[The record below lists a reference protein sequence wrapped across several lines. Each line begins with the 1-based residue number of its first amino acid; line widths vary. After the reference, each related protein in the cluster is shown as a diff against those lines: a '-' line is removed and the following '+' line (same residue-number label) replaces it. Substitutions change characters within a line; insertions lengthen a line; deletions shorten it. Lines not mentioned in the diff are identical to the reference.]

1 MNEYNETGYTIEN
14 VEGYGE
20 VELPVGMTNEE
31 KAEAIFQGIQ
41 SGMIKPIA
49 QEMPEAAP
57 GPGMFTQ
64 GLESL
69 KTGFEGIVEPVG
81 MGLRRA
87 GAGIGQ
93 ALYPAIETLIPPAR
107 EAFGGLGL
115 TGQLEQ
121 EMKAAE
127 EAYGAKYGG
136 ELLPETLA
144 FGAEVAPL
152 AVGGA
157 AAGLAKA
164 PAFLRAAGQKL
175 PQLASAASMPRRLL
189 TQAADKFPKL
199 TGAAGIFG
207 KGALAG
213 AAAAPITYDPTF
225 ERLGLEGSLERAA
238 EAAPLG
244 GLLGLGVGG
253 LARAP
258 QALRKAFGKTGT
270 LTAEEAPELL
280 RKLEGTETPI
290 GDVLDS
296 PSLKRGFEN
305 IMQPVPFSGIPA
317 KLQQLG
323 TEIKQRGENIIK
335 AITPAREGSVGEVL
349 KDALIT
355 VNNKL
360 ENTKR
365 ALYKEVDVLAEKFGI
380 QVTPK
385 KYAQQAEEL
394 LGQTETS
401 GIFGKIKSPERRE
414 LKEFLQ
420 EAANAQP
427 GKVKDANIMIGELNN
442 VGYELESEGKTFVAQ
457 KWKSLAQSLKN
468 DLEDSMQN
476 AGNPEEVKA
485 AYDKAQRFFAEKI
498 VPLREPEIMKY
509 TYGQKGDPDTLI
521 RDFVKTGITERPILL
536 SKITKLLES
545 EDRKLFG
552 QNLLS
557 TAIDNGKLSPKK
569 LTNLY
574 KKRDPRMK
582 DQLFTKE
589 QQKLLD
595 DYVTLVEKNE
605 PALYAMANPPTGQ
618 QLKEMQ
624 ALKLIAGASAVPSLA
639 SMGATVPALGA
650 ILAARLGGKA
660 MTSPRARRWLV
671 EQFLKGKQPGFAQ
684 PGMVPSGAIGA
695 GLPLISG
702 TDRQGGMFDIPGF
715 E

>member
-1 MNEYNETGYTIEN
+1 MNEYNETDYTIEN
-14 VEGYGE
+14 VKGYGE
-20 VELPVGMTNEE
+20 VELPAGMTNEE
-31 KAEAIFQGIQ
+31 KAEAIYQGIQ
-41 SGMIKPIA
+41 SGIIKPIA
-49 QEMPEAAP
+49 QEMPQAAP

-69 KTGFEGIVEPVG
+69 KAGFEGIVEPVG

-144 FGAEVAPL
+144 FGAEVAPFV
-152 AVGGA
+152 AGGA
-157 AAGLAKA
+157 AAGLARA

-270 LTAEEAPELL
+270 LTAEEAPDVL
-280 RKLEGTETPI
+280 KALEKSRTGL
-290 GDVLDS
+290 GDVIES
-296 PSLKRGFEN
+296 PSLKKLQEN
-305 IMQPVPFSGIPA
+305 ILEPIPFSGLGATAQKEGKKIYNEGLNFLDDIAPRREIDTGAYLKEKLIQADELVNAEKRKLYSKVDDLAA
-317 KLQQLG
+317 KNNIEIVPENYIMVADEILG
-323 TEIKQRGENIIK
+323 
-335 AITPAREGSVGEVL
+335 
-349 KDALIT
+349 DASISKEFGRLPDSAQ
-355 VNNKL
+355 NKL
-360 ENTKR
+360 LNF
-365 ALYKEVDVLAEKFGI
+365 A
-380 QVTPK
+380 
-385 KYAQQAEEL
+385 
-394 LGQTETS
+394 
-401 GIFGKIKSPERRE
+401 
-414 LKEFLQ
+414 Q
-420 EAANAQP
+420 EAAAATEGTLKGANLKISDLNEL
-427 GKVKDANIMIGELNN
+427 KVKERIAGNKYLSGAYNR
-442 VGYELESEGKTFVAQ
+442 
-457 KWKSLAQSLKN
+457 LARALKG
-468 DLEDSMQN
+468 DLENSITTS
-476 AGNPEEVKA
+476 GNKEVKT
-485 AYDKAQRFFAEKI
+485 AYDKAQKFYKDQVVPFNESEITRFTRADA
-498 VPLREPEIMKY
+498 
-509 TYGQKGDPDTLI
+509 DPDLLVNY
-521 RDFVKTGITERPILL
+521 FMKTGKTERANLL
-536 SKITKLLES
+536 AKLTDKLGVEDKKMLGRELLEQS
-545 EDRKLFG
+545 IKNTKFSPAQMIRIYNNLG
-552 QNLLS
+552 QRTKN
-557 TAIDNGKLSPKK
+557 
-569 LTNLY
+569 
-574 KKRDPRMK
+574 
-582 DQLFTKE
+582 QLFDKKSQDFMKE
-589 QQKLLD
+589 YTIKVKRNDKALN
-595 DYVTLVEKNE
+595 TL
-605 PALYAMANPPTGQ
+605 ANPQTGQ
-618 QLKEMQ
+618 QLKEML
-624 ALKLIAGASAVPSLA
+624 ALKLIAGAVAVPSLEN
-639 SMGATVPALGA
+639 LGLLPPTIAA
-650 ILAARLGGKA
+650 IVAARLGGKA
-660 MTSPRARRWLV
+660 MTSPGARRWLV
-671 EQFLKGKQPGFAQ
+671 EQSLKGKQPGFAQ

-702 TDRQGGMFDIPGF
+702 TDRLGGMFDIPEF

>member
-1 MNEYNETGYTIEN
+1 MEDYNETDYTVEYI
-14 VEGYGE
+14 EGYGE
-20 VELPVGMTNEE
+20 VQLPLGMTNEE
-31 KAEAIFQGIQ
+31 KAEAIYQGIQ
-41 SGMIKPIA
+41 SGIIKPIA

-69 KTGFEGIVEPVG
+69 KAGFEGIVEPVG

-87 GAGIGQ
+87 GAGLGQ

-115 TGQLEQ
+115 TGALEQ

-189 TQAADKFPKL
+189 TQAAEKFPKL

-258 QALRKAFGKTGT
+258 QALRKAFGGMGT

-280 RKLEGTETPI
+280 RKLEGTETPL
-290 GDVLDS
+290 GDILDS
-296 PSLKRGFEN
+296 PSLKRGLEN
-305 IMQPVPFSGIPA
+305 IMQPVPFSAIPA
-317 KLQQLG
+317 KLQRLG
-323 TEIKQRGENIIK
+323 TEIRQRGENIIK
-335 AITPAREGSVGEVL
+335 AITPAREKSVGEEL
-349 KDALIT
+349 KDALIK
-355 VNNKL
+355 VNNQL
-360 ENTKR
+360 ENEKR
-365 ALYKEVDVLAEKFGI
+365 ALYKDVDVLADKFKI
-380 QVTPK
+380 QVNPQ
-385 KYAQQAEEL
+385 KYTQQAEEL

-401 GIFGKIKSPERRE
+401 GIFGKIKDPARLE

-420 EAANAQP
+420 QAANAKP
-427 GKVKDANIMIGELNN
+427 GRVKDANIMIGELNN

-468 DLEDSMQN
+468 DLEDSMQS
-476 AGNPEEVKA
+476 AGNPEEVKM
-485 AYDKAQRFFAEKI
+485 AYDKAQRFFADKI

-509 TYGQKGDPDTLI
+509 TYSKKGDPDTLV
-521 RDFVKTGITERPILL
+521 RDFVKTGITDRPILL
-536 SKITKLLES
+536 SKITKVLEP

-552 QNLLS
+552 QNLLA
-557 TAIDNGKLSPKK
+557 TAIDNEKLSPKK
-569 LTNLY
+569 MANLY
-574 KKRDPRMK
+574 KKRDQRMK

-605 PALYAMANPPTGQ
+605 PALNAMANMPTGQ

-624 ALKLIAGASAVPSLA
+624 ALKLIAGATAVPSLA

-671 EQFLKGKQPGFAQ
+671 EQYLKGKQPGFIQ
-684 PGMVPSGAIGA
+684 PGKIPSGAIGA

-702 TDRQGGMFDIPGF
+702 TDTQGGMFDIPEF

>member
-31 KAEAIFQGIQ
+31 KAEAIYQGIQ
-41 SGMIKPIA
+41 SGIIKPLA

-57 GPGMFTQ
+57 GPGMFTK

-81 MGLRRA
+81 MGLLRA

-93 ALYPAIETLIPPAR
+93 ALLPATEFFNPLAG

-115 TGQLEQ
+115 TGKLEQ
-121 EMKAAE
+121 GMKAAE

-144 FGAEVAPL
+144 FGAEVLPFL
-152 AVGGA
+152 AGGGA
-157 AAGLAKA
+157 TQLAKA
-164 PAFLRAAGQKL
+164 PAFLRAAGQKF
-175 PQLASAASMPRRLL
+175 PQLASAASLPRRLL

-207 KGALAG
+207 KGAVAG
-213 AAAAPITYDPTF
+213 AASAPITYDPTF

-258 QALRKAFGKTGT
+258 QALRKAFGQTGT

-280 RKLEGTETPI
+280 RRLEGTETPL

-296 PSLKRGFEN
+296 PALKRTLEN

-317 KLQQLG
+317 KMQQLG
-323 TEIKQRGENIIK
+323 TEIRQRGENIIK
-335 AITPAREGSVGEVL
+335 TITPAREQSVGEEL
-349 KDALIT
+349 KEALIK

-360 ENTKR
+360 ENQKR
-365 ALYKEVDVLAEKFGI
+365 ALYKEVDNLADEFNI
-380 QVTPK
+380 RVEPR
-385 KYAQQAEEL
+385 KYQEQAKDL
-394 LGQTETS
+394 LDQTETT
-401 GIFGKIKSPERRE
+401 GIFGK
-414 LKEFLQ
+414 LKDEDLKDFLEQ
-420 EAANAQP
+420 AAEAKP
-427 GKVKDANIMIGELNN
+427 GRVKDANIMISQLND
-442 VGYELESEGKTFVAQ
+442 VGYGLDAEGKSFLAQ
-457 KWKSLAQSLKN
+457 KWKKLAQSLKD
-468 DLEDSMQN
+468 DLEDSMQF
-476 AGNPEEVKA
+476 AGNPEEMKA
-485 AYDKAQRFFAEKI
+485 AYDTAQKFFAQNI
-498 VPLREPEIMKY
+498 VPLRDPLIMKY
-509 TYGQKGDPDTLI
+509 TYGKKGDPDTLV
-521 RDFVKTGITERPILL
+521 RDFVKTGITDRPILL
-536 SKITKLLES
+536 SKITKILEP

-552 QNLLS
+552 QNLLA
-557 TAIDNGKLSPKK
+557 TAIEDEKLSPAKMVR
-569 LTNLY
+569 LY
-574 KKRDPRMK
+574 KNREQRMK

-589 QQKLLD
+589 TQEKLN
-595 DYVTLVEKNE
+595 DYVTLVEKNDA
-605 PALYAMANPPTGQ
+605 ALSAMANPPTGQ

-639 SMGATVPALGA
+639 AMGATVPALGA

-660 MTSPRARRWLV
+660 MTSPQARRLLV
-671 EQFLKGKQPGFAQ
+671 EQYLKGKQPGFIQ
-684 PGMVPSGAIGA
+684 PGKVPSAAIGA
-695 GLPLISG
+695 GLPIISG
-702 TDRQGGMFDIPGF
+702 TDTQGGMFDIPEF

>member
-41 SGMIKPIA
+41 SGIIKPIA
-49 QEMPEAAP
+49 QEMPEAASS
-57 GPGMFTQ
+57 PGMFTQ
-64 GLESL
+64 GLKAIKE
-69 KTGFEGIVEPVG
+69 GVEGIGQPLG
-81 MGLRRA
+81 MGLQRA

-93 ALYPAIETLIPPAR
+93 ALYPAIEFLIPPAR

-115 TGQLEQ
+115 TGKLEQ

-136 ELLPETLA
+136 KLLPETLA

-152 AVGGA
+152 AFGGA

-189 TQAADKFPKL
+189 TQAAEKFPKL

-258 QALRKAFGKTGT
+258 QALRKAFGQTGT

-296 PSLKRGFEN
+296 PALKRTLEN
-305 IMQPVPFSGIPA
+305 IMQPIPFSGISA
-317 KLQQLG
+317 KMQRLG
-323 TEIKQRGENIIK
+323 TEIRQRGENIIK
-335 AITPAREGSVGEVL
+335 TITPAREKSVGEEL
-349 KDALIT
+349 KGALIK

-360 ENTKR
+360 ENEKR
-365 ALYKEVDVLAEKFGI
+365 ALYKDVDVLADKFKI
-380 QVTPK
+380 QVNPQ
-385 KYAQQAEEL
+385 KYTQQAEEI

-401 GIFGKIKSPERRE
+401 GVFGKIKDPARRE

-427 GKVKDANIMIGELNN
+427 GRVKDANIMIGELNN

-468 DLEDSMQN
+468 DLEDAMQY
-476 AGNPEEVKA
+476 AGNPEEVKS
-485 AYDKAQRFFAEKI
+485 AYDKAQRFFAENI

-509 TYGQKGDPDTLI
+509 TYGNKGDPDTLV
-521 RDFVKTGITERPILL
+521 RDFVKTGITDRPILL
-536 SKITKLLES
+536 SKITKILEPD
-545 EDRKLFG
+545 DRKLFG
-552 QNLLS
+552 QNLLA
-557 TAIDNGKLSPKK
+557 TAIEDKKLSPAKMVK
-569 LTNLY
+569 LY
-574 KKRDPRMK
+574 KNREQRMK

-589 QQKLLD
+589 TQQKLN
-595 DYVTLVEKNE
+595 DYVTLVEKNDA
-605 PALYAMANPPTGQ
+605 ALSAMANLPTGQ

-624 ALKLIAGASAVPSLA
+624 ALKLIAGAFAVPYLD
-639 SMGATVPALGA
+639 SMEATVPVLGA

-660 MTSPRARRWLV
+660 MTSPRARRLLV
-671 EQFLKGKQPGFAQ
+671 EQYLKGKQPGFIQ
-684 PGMVPSGAIGA
+684 PGKVPSGAIGA

-702 TDRQGGMFDIPGF
+702 TDTQGGMFNIPEF